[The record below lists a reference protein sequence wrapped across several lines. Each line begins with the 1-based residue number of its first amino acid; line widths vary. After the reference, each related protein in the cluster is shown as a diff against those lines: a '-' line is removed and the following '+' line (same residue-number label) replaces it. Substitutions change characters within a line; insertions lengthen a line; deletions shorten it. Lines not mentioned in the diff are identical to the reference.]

1 MSINRDNNINHTK
14 QTNTNRRSRL
24 GKKFGAAVL
33 AAAMCLSAGGCYL
46 LPDEEEVLDAPTV
59 KASDVSYS
67 TVTAKKKDL
76 EKKIVATGT
85 VTAENQYT
93 LSYEKQSG
101 TVSKFYVKAGD
112 AVKAGD
118 VICDLDT
125 YDLDYQI
132 EEKELYLEKA
142 RLNVD
147 IIYEGGGT
155 QAQIDS
161 AYVDVQ
167 LLERELEKL
176 KEQKEDASLKSPID
190 GIVSSLSD
198 VRTGDSVNPGQTIAT
213 VIDTSALYIAI
224 KPDDLTQYDI
234 GTEVQIRINEDYYDG
249 VVFMTPKKLADYQ
262 QEQKEDHNNVD
273 DTGIDYEADTIYVQF
288 KDTPPAEAVGQLAD
302 TILVLDSVKDA
313 IVISNN
319 LIKKVDGEKVVYV
332 LKNGEKTAVTV
343 ETGLSTGSQTEITSG
358 ISEGDEIIIR

>member
-1 MSINRDNNINHTK
+1 MNIK
-14 QTNTNRRSRL
+14 VDL
-24 GKKFGAAVL
+24 KKLFAAVVS
-33 AAAMCLSAGGCYL
+33 AIMCLSAGGCYL
-46 LPDEEEVLDAPTV
+46 LPDEEEVLDVPTV
-59 KASDVSYS
+59 KASEVTYS
-67 TVTAKKKDL
+67 TATAKKKDL

-112 AVKAGD
+112 KVKKGD

-132 EEKELYLEKA
+132 EEKQLYLEKA
-142 RLNVD
+142 KLKVD

-155 QAQIDS
+155 QAEIDS

-167 LLERELEKL
+167 LLEKELEKL
-176 KEQKEDASLKSPID
+176 QAQKEDSSLKSPID
-190 GIVSSLSD
+190 GVVSSLSD
-198 VRTGDSVNPGQTIAT
+198 VRAGDNVNPGQTIAT

-224 KPDDLTQYDI
+224 QPDDLTQYDI
-234 GTEVQIRINEDYYDG
+234 DTEVQIRIGEDYYDG

-262 QEQKEDHNNVD
+262 AEQKEDHNNVD
-273 DTGIDYEADTIYVQF
+273 DTGIDYQADTIYVRF
-288 KDTPPAEAVGQLAD
+288 KDTAPAETVGQLAD

-319 LIKKVDGEKVVYV
+319 LIKKVDGTKVVYV
-332 LKNGEKTAVTV
+332 LKNGEKTAVEV
-343 ETGLSTGSQTEITSG
+343 ETGLSTGSQTEIKSG
-358 ISEGDEIIIR
+358 LKEGDEIVIR

>member
-1 MSINRDNNINHTK
+1 MNIK
-14 QTNTNRRSRL
+14 VDL
-24 GKKFGAAVL
+24 KKLIAAAVS
-33 AAAMCLSAGGCYL
+33 AIMCLSAGGCYL

-59 KASDVSYS
+59 KASDVTYS

-112 AVKAGD
+112 KVKKGD

-132 EEKELYLEKA
+132 EEKQLYLEKA
-142 RLNVD
+142 KLKVD
-147 IIYEGGGT
+147 IIYEGGGS
-155 QAQIDS
+155 QAEIDS

-167 LLERELEKL
+167 LLEKELEKL
-176 KEQKEDASLKSPID
+176 QAQKEDSSLKSPID
-190 GIVSSLSD
+190 GVVSSLSD
-198 VRTGDSVNPGQTIAT
+198 VRAGDNVNPGQTIAT

-224 KPDDLTQYDI
+224 QPDDLTQYDI
-234 GTEVQIRINEDYYDG
+234 DTEVRIRIGEDYYDG

-262 QEQKEDHNNVD
+262 AEQKQDHNNVD
-273 DTGIDYEADTIYVQF
+273 DTGIDYQADTIYVRF
-288 KDTPPAEAVGQLAD
+288 KDTAPAEAVGQLAD

-319 LIKKVDGEKVVYV
+319 LIKKVDGTKVVYV
-332 LKNGEKTAVTV
+332 LKNGEKTAVEV
-343 ETGLSTGSQTEITSG
+343 ETGLSTGSQTEIKSG
-358 ISEGDEIIIR
+358 LKEGDEIVIR

>member
-1 MSINRDNNINHTK
+1 MNIK
-14 QTNTNRRSRL
+14 VDL
-24 GKKFGAAVL
+24 KKLFAAAVS
-33 AAAMCLSAGGCYL
+33 AIMCLSAGGCYL

-59 KASDVSYS
+59 KASDVTYS

-112 AVKAGD
+112 KVKKGD

-132 EEKELYLEKA
+132 EEKQLYLEKA
-142 RLNVD
+142 KLKVD

-155 QAQIDS
+155 QAEIDS

-167 LLERELEKL
+167 LLEKELEKL
-176 KEQKEDASLKSPID
+176 QAQKEDSSLKSPID
-190 GIVSSLSD
+190 GVVSSLSD
-198 VRTGDSVNPGQTIAT
+198 VRAGDNVNPGQTIAT

-224 KPDDLTQYDI
+224 QPDDLTQYDI
-234 GTEVQIRINEDYYDG
+234 DTEVSIRIGEDYYDG

-262 QEQKEDHNNVD
+262 AEQKEDHNNVD
-273 DTGIDYEADTIYVQF
+273 DTGIDYQADTIYVRF
-288 KDTPPAEAVGQLAD
+288 KDTAPAEAVGQLAD

-319 LIKKVDGEKVVYV
+319 LIKKVDGTKVVYV
-332 LKNGEKTAVTV
+332 LKNGEKTAVEV
-343 ETGLSTGSQTEITSG
+343 ETGLSTGSQTEIRSG
-358 ISEGDEIIIR
+358 LKEGDEIVIR

>member
-1 MSINRDNNINHTK
+1 MNIK
-14 QTNTNRRSRL
+14 VDL
-24 GKKFGAAVL
+24 KKLIAAAVS
-33 AAAMCLSAGGCYL
+33 AIMCLSAGGCYL

-59 KASDVSYS
+59 KASDVTYS
-67 TVTAKKKDL
+67 TVMAKKKDL

-112 AVKAGD
+112 KVKKGD

-132 EEKELYLEKA
+132 EEKQLYLEKA
-142 RLNVD
+142 KLKVD
-147 IIYEGGGT
+147 IIYEGGGS
-155 QAQIDS
+155 QAEIDS

-167 LLERELEKL
+167 LLEKELEKL
-176 KEQKEDASLKSPID
+176 QAQKEDSSLKSPID
-190 GIVSSLSD
+190 GVVSSLSD
-198 VRTGDSVNPGQTIAT
+198 VRAGDNVNPGQTIAT

-224 KPDDLTQYDI
+224 QPDDLTQYDI
-234 GTEVQIRINEDYYDG
+234 DTEVQIRIGEDYYDG

-262 QEQKEDHNNVD
+262 AEQNEDHNNVD
-273 DTGIDYEADTIYVQF
+273 DTGIDYQADTIYVRF
-288 KDTPPAEAVGQLAD
+288 KDTAPAETVGQLAD

-319 LIKKVDGEKVVYV
+319 LIKKVDGTKVVYV
-332 LKNGEKTAVTV
+332 LKNGEKTAVEV
-343 ETGLSTGSQTEITSG
+343 ETGLSTGSQTEIRSG
-358 ISEGDEIIIR
+358 LKEGDEIVIR

>member
-1 MSINRDNNINHTK
+1 MNIK
-14 QTNTNRRSRL
+14 VDL
-24 GKKFGAAVL
+24 KKLIAAAVS
-33 AAAMCLSAGGCYL
+33 AIMCLSAGGCYL

-59 KASDVSYS
+59 KASDVTYS

-112 AVKAGD
+112 KVKKGD

-132 EEKELYLEKA
+132 EEKQLYLEKA
-142 RLNVD
+142 KLNVD
-147 IIYEGGGT
+147 IIYEGGGS
-155 QAQIDS
+155 QAEIDS

-167 LLERELEKL
+167 LLEKELEKL
-176 KEQKEDASLKSPID
+176 QAQKEDSSLKSLID
-190 GIVSSLSD
+190 GVVSSLSD
-198 VRTGDSVNPGQTIAT
+198 VRAGDNVNPGQTIAT

-224 KPDDLTQYDI
+224 QPDDLTQYDI
-234 GTEVQIRINEDYYDG
+234 DTEVRIRIGEDYYDG

-262 QEQKEDHNNVD
+262 AEQKEDHNNVD
-273 DTGIDYEADTIYVQF
+273 DTGIDYQADTIYVRF
-288 KDTPPAEAVGQLAD
+288 KDTAPAEAVGQLAD

-319 LIKKVDGEKVVYV
+319 LIKKVDGTKVVYV
-332 LKNGEKTAVTV
+332 LKNGEKTAVEV
-343 ETGLSTGSQTEITSG
+343 ETGLSTGSQTEIRSG
-358 ISEGDEIIIR
+358 LNEGDEIVIR

>member
-1 MSINRDNNINHTK
+1 MNIK
-14 QTNTNRRSRL
+14 VDL
-24 GKKFGAAVL
+24 KKLIAAAVS
-33 AAAMCLSAGGCYL
+33 AIMCLSAGGCYL

-59 KASDVSYS
+59 KASDVTYS

-112 AVKAGD
+112 KVEKGD

-132 EEKELYLEKA
+132 EEKQLYLEKA
-142 RLNVD
+142 KLNVD
-147 IIYEGGGT
+147 IIYEGGGS
-155 QAQIDS
+155 QAEIDS

-167 LLERELEKL
+167 LLEKELEKL
-176 KEQKEDASLKSPID
+176 QAQKEDSSLKSPID
-190 GIVSSLSD
+190 GVVSSLSD
-198 VRTGDSVNPGQTIAT
+198 VRAGDNVNPGQTIAT

-224 KPDDLTQYDI
+224 QPDDLTQYDI
-234 GTEVQIRINEDYYDG
+234 DTEVQIRIGEDYYDG

-262 QEQKEDHNNVD
+262 AEQKEDHNNVD
-273 DTGIDYEADTIYVQF
+273 DTGIDYQADTIYVRF
-288 KDTPPAEAVGQLAD
+288 KDTAPAEAVGQLAD

-319 LIKKVDGEKVVYV
+319 LIKKVDGTKVVYV
-332 LKNGEKTAVTV
+332 LKNGEKTAVEV
-343 ETGLSTGSQTEITSG
+343 ETGLSTGSQTEIRSG
-358 ISEGDEIIIR
+358 LNEGDEIVIR

>member
-1 MSINRDNNINHTK
+1 MNIK
-14 QTNTNRRSRL
+14 VDL
-24 GKKFGAAVL
+24 KKLFAAAVS
-33 AAAMCLSAGGCYL
+33 AIMCLSAGGCYL

-59 KASDVSYS
+59 KASDVTYS
-67 TVTAKKKDL
+67 TVTAKKKGL

-112 AVKAGD
+112 KVKKGD

-132 EEKELYLEKA
+132 EEKQLYLEKA
-142 RLNVD
+142 KLKVD
-147 IIYEGGGT
+147 IIYEGGGS
-155 QAQIDS
+155 QAEIDS

-167 LLERELEKL
+167 LLEKELEKL
-176 KEQKEDASLKSPID
+176 QAQKEDSSLKSPID
-190 GIVSSLSD
+190 GVVSSLSD
-198 VRTGDSVNPGQTIAT
+198 VRAGDNVNPGQTIAT

-224 KPDDLTQYDI
+224 QPDDLTQYDI
-234 GTEVQIRINEDYYDG
+234 DTEVRIRIGEDYYDG

-262 QEQKEDHNNVD
+262 AEQKEDHNNVD
-273 DTGIDYEADTIYVQF
+273 DTGIDYQADTIYVRF
-288 KDTPPAEAVGQLAD
+288 KDTAPAEAVGQLAD

-319 LIKKVDGEKVVYV
+319 LIKKVDGTKVVYV
-332 LKNGEKTAVTV
+332 LKNGEKTAVEV
-343 ETGLSTGSQTEITSG
+343 ETGLSTGSQTEIRSG
-358 ISEGDEIIIR
+358 LKEGDEIVIR

>member
-1 MSINRDNNINHTK
+1 MNIK
-14 QTNTNRRSRL
+14 VDL
-24 GKKFGAAVL
+24 KKLFAAAVS
-33 AAAMCLSAGGCYL
+33 AIMCLSAGGCYL

-59 KASDVSYS
+59 KASDVTYS

-112 AVKAGD
+112 KVKKGD

-132 EEKELYLEKA
+132 EEKQLYLEKA
-142 RLNVD
+142 KLNVD
-147 IIYEGGGT
+147 IIYEGGGS
-155 QAQIDS
+155 QAEIDS

-167 LLERELEKL
+167 LLEKELEKL
-176 KEQKEDASLKSPID
+176 QAQKEDSSLNSPID
-190 GIVSSLSD
+190 GVVSSLSD
-198 VRTGDSVNPGQTIAT
+198 VRAGDNVNPGQTIAT

-224 KPDDLTQYDI
+224 QPDDLTQYDI
-234 GTEVQIRINEDYYDG
+234 DTEVQIRIGEDYYDG

-262 QEQKEDHNNVD
+262 AEQKEDHNNVD
-273 DTGIDYEADTIYVQF
+273 DTGIDYQADTIYVRF
-288 KDTPPAEAVGQLAD
+288 KDTAPAETVGQLAD

-319 LIKKVDGEKVVYV
+319 LIKKVDGTKVVYV
-332 LKNGEKTAVTV
+332 LKNGEKTAVEV
-343 ETGLSTGSQTEITSG
+343 ETGLSTGSQTEIKSG
-358 ISEGDEIIIR
+358 LKEGDEIVIR

>member
-1 MSINRDNNINHTK
+1 MDIKVN
-14 QTNTNRRSRL
+14 L
-24 GKKFGAAVL
+24 KKLFAAVL
-33 AAAMCLSAGGCYL
+33 SAALCLSAGGCYL
-46 LPDEEEVLDAPTV
+46 LPDEEEVLEAPTV
-59 KASDVSYS
+59 KASGVTYS

-85 VTAENQYT
+85 VTAEKQYT

-112 AVKAGD
+112 KVKKGD

-132 EEKELYLEKA
+132 EEKQLYLEKA
-142 RLNVD
+142 KLNVD
-147 IIYEGGGT
+147 IIYEGGGS
-155 QAQIDS
+155 QAEIDS

-167 LLERELEKL
+167 LLEKELEKL
-176 KEQKEDASLKSPID
+176 QAQKEDSSLKSPID
-190 GIVSSLSD
+190 GVVSSLSD
-198 VRTGDSVNPGQTIAT
+198 VRAGDNVNPGQTIAT

-224 KPDDLTQYDI
+224 QPDDLTQYDI
-234 GTEVQIRINEDYYDG
+234 DTEVRIRIGEDYYDG

-262 QEQKEDHNNVD
+262 AEQKEDHNNVD
-273 DTGIDYEADTIYVQF
+273 DTGIDYQADTIYVRF
-288 KDTPPAEAVGQLAD
+288 KDTAPAEAVGQLAD

-319 LIKKVDGEKVVYV
+319 LIKKVDGTKVVYV
-332 LKNGEKTAVTV
+332 LKNGEKTAVEV
-343 ETGLSTGSQTEITSG
+343 ETGLSTGSQTEIRSG
-358 ISEGDEIIIR
+358 LNEGDEIVIR

>member
-1 MSINRDNNINHTK
+1 MNIK
-14 QTNTNRRSRL
+14 VDL
-24 GKKFGAAVL
+24 KKLFAAVVS
-33 AAAMCLSAGGCYL
+33 AIMCLSAGGCYL
-46 LPDEEEVLDAPTV
+46 LPDEEEVLDATTV
-59 KASDVSYS
+59 KASDVTYS

-112 AVKAGD
+112 KVKKGD

-132 EEKELYLEKA
+132 EEKQLYLEKA
-142 RLNVD
+142 KLNVD
-147 IIYEGGGT
+147 IIYEGGGS
-155 QAQIDS
+155 QAEIDS

-167 LLERELEKL
+167 LLEKELEKL
-176 KEQKEDASLKSPID
+176 QAQKEDSSLKSPID
-190 GIVSSLSD
+190 GVVSSLSD
-198 VRTGDSVNPGQTIAT
+198 VRAGDNVNPGQTIAT

-224 KPDDLTQYDI
+224 QPDDLTQYDI
-234 GTEVQIRINEDYYDG
+234 DTEVQIRIGEDYYDG

-262 QEQKEDHNNVD
+262 AEQKEDHNNVD
-273 DTGIDYEADTIYVQF
+273 DTGIDYQADTIYVRF
-288 KDTPPAEAVGQLAD
+288 KDTAPAEAVGQLAD

-319 LIKKVDGEKVVYV
+319 LIKKVDGTKVVYV
-332 LKNGEKTAVTV
+332 LKNGEKTAVEV
-343 ETGLSTGSQTEITSG
+343 ETGLSTGSQTEIKSG
-358 ISEGDEIIIR
+358 LKEGDEIVIR

>member
-1 MSINRDNNINHTK
+1 MNIK
-14 QTNTNRRSRL
+14 VEL
-24 GKKFGAAVL
+24 KKLIAAAVS
-33 AAAMCLSAGGCYL
+33 AIMCLSAGGCYL

-59 KASDVSYS
+59 KASDVTYS

-112 AVKAGD
+112 KVKKGD

-132 EEKELYLEKA
+132 EEKQLYLEKA
-142 RLNVD
+142 KLNVD
-147 IIYEGGGT
+147 IIYEGGGS
-155 QAQIDS
+155 QAEIDS

-167 LLERELEKL
+167 LLEKELEKL
-176 KEQKEDASLKSPID
+176 QAQKEDSSLKSPID
-190 GIVSSLSD
+190 GVVSSLSD
-198 VRTGDSVNPGQTIAT
+198 VRAGDNVNPGQTIAT

-224 KPDDLTQYDI
+224 QPDDLTQYDMD
-234 GTEVQIRINEDYYDG
+234 TKVQIRIGEDYYDG

-262 QEQKEDHNNVD
+262 AEQKEDHNNVD
-273 DTGIDYEADTIYVQF
+273 DTGIDYQADTIYVRF
-288 KDTPPAEAVGQLAD
+288 KDTAPAEAVGQLAD

-319 LIKKVDGEKVVYV
+319 LIKKVDGTKVVYV
-332 LKNGEKTAVTV
+332 LKNGEKTAVEV
-343 ETGLSTGSQTEITSG
+343 ETGLSTGSQTEIRSG
-358 ISEGDEIIIR
+358 LKEGDEIVIR

>member
-1 MSINRDNNINHTK
+1 MNIK
-14 QTNTNRRSRL
+14 VDL
-24 GKKFGAAVL
+24 KKLIAAAVS
-33 AAAMCLSAGGCYL
+33 AIMCLSAGGCYL

-59 KASDVSYS
+59 KASDVTYS

-112 AVKAGD
+112 KVKKGD

-132 EEKELYLEKA
+132 EEKQLYLEKA
-142 RLNVD
+142 KLKVD
-147 IIYEGGGT
+147 IIYEGGGS
-155 QAQIDS
+155 QAEIDS

-167 LLERELEKL
+167 LLEKELEKL
-176 KEQKEDASLKSPID
+176 QAQKEDSSLKSPID
-190 GIVSSLSD
+190 GVVSSLSD
-198 VRTGDSVNPGQTIAT
+198 VRAGDNVNPGQTIAT

-224 KPDDLTQYDI
+224 QPDDLTQYDI
-234 GTEVQIRINEDYYDG
+234 DTEVRIRIGEDYYDG

-262 QEQKEDHNNVD
+262 AEQKEDHNNVD
-273 DTGIDYEADTIYVQF
+273 DTGIDYQADTIYVRF
-288 KDTPPAEAVGQLAD
+288 KDTAPAEAVGQLAD

-319 LIKKVDGEKVVYV
+319 LIKKVDGTKVVYV
-332 LKNGEKTAVTV
+332 LKSGEKTAVEV
-343 ETGLSTGSQTEITSG
+343 ETGLSTGSQTEIRSG
-358 ISEGDEIIIR
+358 LNEGDEIVIR

>member
-1 MSINRDNNINHTK
+1 MNIK
-14 QTNTNRRSRL
+14 VDL
-24 GKKFGAAVL
+24 KKLVAAAVS
-33 AAAMCLSAGGCYL
+33 AIMCLSAGGCYL

-59 KASDVSYS
+59 KASDVTYS

-112 AVKAGD
+112 KVKKGD

-132 EEKELYLEKA
+132 EEKQLYLEKA
-142 RLNVD
+142 KLKVD
-147 IIYEGGGT
+147 IIYEGGGS
-155 QAQIDS
+155 QAEIDS

-167 LLERELEKL
+167 LLEKELEKL
-176 KEQKEDASLKSPID
+176 QAQKEDSSLKSPID
-190 GIVSSLSD
+190 GVVSSLSD
-198 VRTGDSVNPGQTIAT
+198 VRAGDNVNPGQTIAT

-224 KPDDLTQYDI
+224 QPDDLTQYDI
-234 GTEVQIRINEDYYDG
+234 DTEVRIRIGEDYYDG

-262 QEQKEDHNNVD
+262 AEQKEDHNNVD
-273 DTGIDYEADTIYVQF
+273 DTGIDYQADTIYVRF
-288 KDTPPAEAVGQLAD
+288 KDTAPAEAVGQLAD

-319 LIKKVDGEKVVYV
+319 LIKKVDGTKVVYV
-332 LKNGEKTAVTV
+332 LKNGEKTAVEV
-343 ETGLSTGSQTEITSG
+343 ETGLSTGSQTEIRSG
-358 ISEGDEIIIR
+358 LKEGDEIVIR

>member
-1 MSINRDNNINHTK
+1 MDIKVN
-14 QTNTNRRSRL
+14 L
-24 GKKFGAAVL
+24 KKLFTAVFSAAL
-33 AAAMCLSAGGCYL
+33 CLSAGGCYL

-59 KASDVSYS
+59 KASDVTYS

-112 AVKAGD
+112 KVKKGD

-132 EEKELYLEKA
+132 EEKQLYLEKA
-142 RLNVD
+142 KLNVD
-147 IIYEGGGT
+147 IIYEGGGS
-155 QAQIDS
+155 QAEIDS

-167 LLERELEKL
+167 LLEKELEKL
-176 KEQKEDASLKSPID
+176 QAQKEDSSLKSPID
-190 GIVSSLSD
+190 GVVSSLSD
-198 VRTGDSVNPGQTIAT
+198 VRAGDNVNPGQTIAT
-213 VIDTSALYIAI
+213 VIDTSALYIPI
-224 KPDDLTQYDI
+224 QPDDLTQYDI
-234 GTEVQIRINEDYYDG
+234 DTEVQIRIGEDYYDG

-262 QEQKEDHNNVD
+262 AEQKEDHNNVD
-273 DTGIDYEADTIYVQF
+273 DTGIDYQADTIYVRF
-288 KDTPPAEAVGQLAD
+288 KDTAPAEAVGQLAD

-319 LIKKVDGEKVVYV
+319 LIKKVDGTKVVYV
-332 LKNGEKTAVTV
+332 LKNGEKTAVEV
-343 ETGLSTGSQTEITSG
+343 ETGLSTGSQTEIKSG
-358 ISEGDEIIIR
+358 LNEGDEIVIR

>member
-1 MSINRDNNINHTK
+1 MNIK
-14 QTNTNRRSRL
+14 VDL
-24 GKKFGAAVL
+24 KKLIAAAVS
-33 AAAMCLSAGGCYL
+33 AIMCLSAGGCYL

-59 KASDVSYS
+59 KASDVTYS

-112 AVKAGD
+112 KVEKGD

-132 EEKELYLEKA
+132 EEKQLYLEKA
-142 RLNVD
+142 KLNVD
-147 IIYEGGGT
+147 IIYEGGGS
-155 QAQIDS
+155 QAEIDS

-167 LLERELEKL
+167 LLEKELEKL
-176 KEQKEDASLKSPID
+176 QAQKEDSSLKSPID
-190 GIVSSLSD
+190 GVVSSLSD
-198 VRTGDSVNPGQTIAT
+198 VRAGDNVNPGQTIAT

-224 KPDDLTQYDI
+224 QPDDLTQYDI
-234 GTEVQIRINEDYYDG
+234 DTEVRIRIGEDYYDG

-262 QEQKEDHNNVD
+262 AEQKEDHNNVD
-273 DTGIDYEADTIYVQF
+273 DTGIDYQADTIYVRF
-288 KDTPPAEAVGQLAD
+288 KDTAPAEAVGQLAD

-319 LIKKVDGEKVVYV
+319 LIKKVDGTKVVYV
-332 LKNGEKTAVTV
+332 LKNGEKTAVEV
-343 ETGLSTGSQTEITSG
+343 ETGLSTGSQTEIRSG
-358 ISEGDEIIIR
+358 LKEGDEIVIR

>member
-1 MSINRDNNINHTK
+1 MNIK
-14 QTNTNRRSRL
+14 VDL
-24 GKKFGAAVL
+24 KKLIAAAVS
-33 AAAMCLSAGGCYL
+33 AIMCLSAGGCYL

-59 KASDVSYS
+59 KASDVTYS

-112 AVKAGD
+112 KVKKGD

-132 EEKELYLEKA
+132 EEKQLYLEKA
-142 RLNVD
+142 KLKVD
-147 IIYEGGGT
+147 IIYEGGGS
-155 QAQIDS
+155 QAEIDS

-167 LLERELEKL
+167 LLEKELEKL
-176 KEQKEDASLKSPID
+176 QAQKEDSSLKSPID
-190 GIVSSLSD
+190 GVVSSLSD
-198 VRTGDSVNPGQTIAT
+198 VRAGDNVNSGQTIAT

-224 KPDDLTQYDI
+224 QPDDLTQYDI
-234 GTEVQIRINEDYYDG
+234 DTEVRIRIGEDYYDG

-262 QEQKEDHNNVD
+262 AEQNEDHNNVD
-273 DTGIDYEADTIYVQF
+273 DTGIDYQADTIYVRF
-288 KDTPPAEAVGQLAD
+288 KDTAPAEAVGQLAD

-319 LIKKVDGEKVVYV
+319 LIKKVDGTKVVYV
-332 LKNGEKTAVTV
+332 LKNGEKTAVEV
-343 ETGLSTGSQTEITSG
+343 ETGLSTGSQTEIRSG
-358 ISEGDEIIIR
+358 LNEGDEIVIR

>member
-1 MSINRDNNINHTK
+1 MDIKVN
-14 QTNTNRRSRL
+14 L
-24 GKKFGAAVL
+24 KKLFAAVL
-33 AAAMCLSAGGCYL
+33 SAALCLSAGGCYL
-46 LPDEEEVLDAPTV
+46 LPDEEEVLEAPTV
-59 KASDVSYS
+59 KASGVTYS

-85 VTAENQYT
+85 VTAEKQYT

-112 AVKAGD
+112 KVKKGD

-132 EEKELYLEKA
+132 EEKQLYLDKA
-142 RLNVD
+142 KLNVD
-147 IIYEGGGT
+147 IIYEGGGS

-167 LLERELEKL
+167 LLEKELEKL
-176 KEQKEDASLKSPID
+176 QAQKEDSSLKSPID
-190 GIVSSLSD
+190 GVVSSLSD
-198 VRTGDSVNPGQTIAT
+198 VRAGDNVNPGQTIAT

-224 KPDDLTQYDI
+224 QPDDLTQYDI
-234 GTEVQIRINEDYYDG
+234 DTEVQIRIGEDYYDG

-262 QEQKEDHNNVD
+262 AEQKEDHNNVD
-273 DTGIDYEADTIYVQF
+273 DTGIDYQADTIYVRF
-288 KDTPPAEAVGQLAD
+288 KDTAPAEAVGQLAD

-319 LIKKVDGEKVVYV
+319 LIKKVDGTKVVYV
-332 LKNGEKTAVTV
+332 LKNGEKTAVEV
-343 ETGLSTGSQTEITSG
+343 ETGLSTGSQTEIRSG
-358 ISEGDEIIIR
+358 LNEGDEIVIR

>member
-1 MSINRDNNINHTK
+1 MNIK
-14 QTNTNRRSRL
+14 VDL
-24 GKKFGAAVL
+24 KKLIAAAVS
-33 AAAMCLSAGGCYL
+33 AIMCLSAGGCYL

-59 KASDVSYS
+59 KASDVTYS

-112 AVKAGD
+112 KVKKGD

-132 EEKELYLEKA
+132 EEKQLYLEKA
-142 RLNVD
+142 KLNVD
-147 IIYEGGGT
+147 IIYEGGGS
-155 QAQIDS
+155 QAEIDS

-167 LLERELEKL
+167 LLEKELEKL
-176 KEQKEDASLKSPID
+176 QAQKEDSSLKSPID
-190 GIVSSLSD
+190 GVVSSLSD
-198 VRTGDSVNPGQTIAT
+198 VRAGDNVNPGQTIAT

-224 KPDDLTQYDI
+224 QPDDLTQYDI
-234 GTEVQIRINEDYYDG
+234 DTEVRIRIGEDYYDG

-262 QEQKEDHNNVD
+262 AEQKEDHNNVD
-273 DTGIDYEADTIYVQF
+273 DTGIDYQADTIYVRF
-288 KDTPPAEAVGQLAD
+288 KDTAPAETVGQLAD

-319 LIKKVDGEKVVYV
+319 LIKKVDGTKVVYV
-332 LKNGEKTAVTV
+332 LKNGEKTAVEV
-343 ETGLSTGSQTEITSG
+343 ETGLSTGSQTEIKSG
-358 ISEGDEIIIR
+358 LKEGDEIVIR

>member
-1 MSINRDNNINHTK
+1 MDIKVN
-14 QTNTNRRSRL
+14 L
-24 GKKFGAAVL
+24 KKLFAAVL
-33 AAAMCLSAGGCYL
+33 SAALCLSAGGCYL
-46 LPDEEEVLDAPTV
+46 LPDEEEVLEAPTV
-59 KASDVSYS
+59 KASGVTYS

-85 VTAENQYT
+85 VTAEKQYT

-112 AVKAGD
+112 KVKKGD

-132 EEKELYLEKA
+132 EEKQLYLEKA
-142 RLNVD
+142 KLKVD

-155 QAQIDS
+155 QAEIDS

-167 LLERELEKL
+167 LLEKELEKL
-176 KEQKEDASLKSPID
+176 QAQKEDSSLKSPID
-190 GIVSSLSD
+190 GVVSSLSD
-198 VRTGDSVNPGQTIAT
+198 VRAGDSVNPGQTIAT

-224 KPDDLTQYDI
+224 QPDDLTQYDI
-234 GTEVQIRINEDYYDG
+234 DTEVQIRIGEDYYDG

-262 QEQKEDHNNVD
+262 AEQKEDHNNVD
-273 DTGIDYEADTIYVQF
+273 DTGIDYQADTIYVRF
-288 KDTPPAEAVGQLAD
+288 KDTAPAETVGQLAD

-319 LIKKVDGEKVVYV
+319 LIKKVDGTKVVYV
-332 LKNGEKTAVTV
+332 LKNGEKTAVEV
-343 ETGLSTGSQTEITSG
+343 ETGLSTGSQTEIKSG
-358 ISEGDEIIIR
+358 LKEGDEIVIR

>member
-1 MSINRDNNINHTK
+1 MNIK
-14 QTNTNRRSRL
+14 VDV
-24 GKKFGAAVL
+24 KKLIAAAVS
-33 AAAMCLSAGGCYL
+33 AIMCLSAGGCYL

-59 KASDVSYS
+59 KASDVTYS

-112 AVKAGD
+112 KVKKGD

-132 EEKELYLEKA
+132 EEKQLYLEKA
-142 RLNVD
+142 KLNVD
-147 IIYEGGGT
+147 IIYEGGGS
-155 QAQIDS
+155 QAEIDS

-167 LLERELEKL
+167 LLEKELEKL
-176 KEQKEDASLKSPID
+176 QAQKEDSSLKSPID
-190 GIVSSLSD
+190 GVVSSLSD
-198 VRTGDSVNPGQTIAT
+198 VRAGDNVNPGQTIAT

-224 KPDDLTQYDI
+224 QPDDLTQYDMD
-234 GTEVQIRINEDYYDG
+234 TEVRIRIGEDYYDG

-262 QEQKEDHNNVD
+262 AEQKEDHNNVD
-273 DTGIDYEADTIYVQF
+273 DTGIDYQADTIYVRF
-288 KDTPPAEAVGQLAD
+288 KDTAPAEAVGQLAD

-319 LIKKVDGEKVVYV
+319 LIKKVDGTKVVYV
-332 LKNGEKTAVTV
+332 LKNGEKTAVEV
-343 ETGLSTGSQTEITSG
+343 ETGLSTGSQTEIRSG
-358 ISEGDEIIIR
+358 LKEGDEIVIR

>member
-1 MSINRDNNINHTK
+1 MDIKVN
-14 QTNTNRRSRL
+14 L
-24 GKKFGAAVL
+24 KKLFAAVL
-33 AAAMCLSAGGCYL
+33 SAALCLSAGGCYL
-46 LPDEEEVLDAPTV
+46 LPDEEEVLEAPTV
-59 KASDVSYS
+59 KASGVTYS

-112 AVKAGD
+112 KVKKGD

-132 EEKELYLEKA
+132 EEKQLYLEKA
-142 RLNVD
+142 KLKVD

-155 QAQIDS
+155 QAEIDS

-167 LLERELEKL
+167 LLEKELEKL
-176 KEQKEDASLKSPID
+176 QAQKEDSSLKSPID
-190 GIVSSLSD
+190 GVVSSLSD
-198 VRTGDSVNPGQTIAT
+198 VRAGDNVNPGQTIAT

-224 KPDDLTQYDI
+224 QPDDLTQYDI
-234 GTEVQIRINEDYYDG
+234 DTEVRIRIGEDYYNG

-262 QEQKEDHNNVD
+262 AEQKEDHNNVD
-273 DTGIDYEADTIYVQF
+273 DTGIDYQADTIYVRF
-288 KDTPPAEAVGQLAD
+288 KDTAPAEAVGQLAD

-319 LIKKVDGEKVVYV
+319 LIKKVDGTKVVYV
-332 LKNGEKTAVTV
+332 LKNGEKTAVEV
-343 ETGLSTGSQTEITSG
+343 ETGLSTGSQTEIKSG
-358 ISEGDEIIIR
+358 LKEGDEIVIR

>member
-1 MSINRDNNINHTK
+1 MNIK
-14 QTNTNRRSRL
+14 VDL
-24 GKKFGAAVL
+24 KKLIAAAVS
-33 AAAMCLSAGGCYL
+33 AIMYLSAGGCYL

-59 KASDVSYS
+59 KASDVTYS

-112 AVKAGD
+112 KVKKGD

-132 EEKELYLEKA
+132 EEKQLYLEKA
-142 RLNVD
+142 KLKVD
-147 IIYEGGGT
+147 IIYEGGGS
-155 QAQIDS
+155 QAEIDS

-167 LLERELEKL
+167 LLEKELEKL
-176 KEQKEDASLKSPID
+176 QAQKEDSSLKSPID
-190 GIVSSLSD
+190 GVVSSLSD
-198 VRTGDSVNPGQTIAT
+198 VRAGDNVNPGQTIAT

-224 KPDDLTQYDI
+224 QPDDLTQYDI
-234 GTEVQIRINEDYYDG
+234 DTEVRIRIGEGYYDG

-262 QEQKEDHNNVD
+262 AEQKEDHNNVD
-273 DTGIDYEADTIYVQF
+273 DTGIDYQADTIYVRF
-288 KDTPPAEAVGQLAD
+288 KDTAPAEAVGQLAD

-319 LIKKVDGEKVVYV
+319 LIKKVDGTKVVYV
-332 LKNGEKTAVTV
+332 LKNGEKTAVEV
-343 ETGLSTGSQTEITSG
+343 ETGLSTGSQTEIRSG
-358 ISEGDEIIIR
+358 LNEGDEIVIR

>member
-1 MSINRDNNINHTK
+1 MNIK
-14 QTNTNRRSRL
+14 VDL
-24 GKKFGAAVL
+24 KKLIAAAVS
-33 AAAMCLSAGGCYL
+33 AIMCLSAGGCYL

-59 KASDVSYS
+59 KASDVTYS

-112 AVKAGD
+112 KVKKGD

-132 EEKELYLEKA
+132 EEKQLYLEKA
-142 RLNVD
+142 KLKVD
-147 IIYEGGGT
+147 IIYEGGGS
-155 QAQIDS
+155 QAEIDS

-167 LLERELEKL
+167 LLEKELEKL
-176 KEQKEDASLKSPID
+176 QAQKEDSSLKSPID
-190 GIVSSLSD
+190 GVVSSLSD
-198 VRTGDSVNPGQTIAT
+198 VRAGDNVNPGQTIAT

-224 KPDDLTQYDI
+224 QPDDLTQYDI
-234 GTEVQIRINEDYYDG
+234 DTEVRIRIGEDYYDG

-262 QEQKEDHNNVD
+262 AEQNEDHNNVD
-273 DTGIDYEADTIYVQF
+273 DTGIDYQADTIYVRF
-288 KDTPPAEAVGQLAD
+288 KDTAPAEAVGQLAD

-319 LIKKVDGEKVVYV
+319 LIKKVDGTKVVYV
-332 LKNGEKTAVTV
+332 LKNGEKTAVEV
-343 ETGLSTGSQTEITSG
+343 ETGLSTGSQTEIRSG
-358 ISEGDEIIIR
+358 LKEGDEIVIR

>member
-1 MSINRDNNINHTK
+1 MNIK
-14 QTNTNRRSRL
+14 VDL
-24 GKKFGAAVL
+24 KKLFAAAVS
-33 AAAMCLSAGGCYL
+33 AIMCLSAGGCYL

-59 KASDVSYS
+59 KASDVTYS

-112 AVKAGD
+112 KVKKGD

-132 EEKELYLEKA
+132 EEKQLYLEKA
-142 RLNVD
+142 KLKVD
-147 IIYEGGGT
+147 IIYEGGGS
-155 QAQIDS
+155 QAEIDS

-167 LLERELEKL
+167 LLEKELEKL
-176 KEQKEDASLKSPID
+176 QAQKEDSSLKSPID
-190 GIVSSLSD
+190 GVVSSLSD
-198 VRTGDSVNPGQTIAT
+198 VRAGDNVNPGQTIAT

-224 KPDDLTQYDI
+224 QPDDLTQYDI
-234 GTEVQIRINEDYYDG
+234 DTEVQIRIGEDYYGG

-262 QEQKEDHNNVD
+262 AEQKEDHNNVD
-273 DTGIDYEADTIYVQF
+273 DTGIDYQADTIYVRF
-288 KDTPPAEAVGQLAD
+288 KDTAPAEAVGQLAD

-319 LIKKVDGEKVVYV
+319 LIKKVDGTKVVYV
-332 LKNGEKTAVTV
+332 LKNGEKTAVEV
-343 ETGLSTGSQTEITSG
+343 ETGLSTGSQTEIKSG
-358 ISEGDEIIIR
+358 LKEGDEIVIR

>member
-1 MSINRDNNINHTK
+1 MNIK
-14 QTNTNRRSRL
+14 VDL
-24 GKKFGAAVL
+24 KKLFAAVVS
-33 AAAMCLSAGGCYL
+33 AIMCLSAGGCYL

-59 KASDVSYS
+59 KASDVTYS

-101 TVSKFYVKAGD
+101 TVSKFYVKTGD
-112 AVKAGD
+112 KVKKGD

-132 EEKELYLEKA
+132 EEKQLYLEKA
-142 RLNVD
+142 KLNVD
-147 IIYEGGGT
+147 IIYEGGGS
-155 QAQIDS
+155 QAEIDS

-167 LLERELEKL
+167 LLEKELEKL
-176 KEQKEDASLKSPID
+176 QAQKEDSSLKSPID
-190 GIVSSLSD
+190 GVVSSLSD
-198 VRTGDSVNPGQTIAT
+198 VRAGDNVNPGQTIAT

-224 KPDDLTQYDI
+224 QPDDLTQYDI
-234 GTEVQIRINEDYYDG
+234 DTEVQIRIGEDYYDG

-262 QEQKEDHNNVD
+262 AEQKEDHNNVD
-273 DTGIDYEADTIYVQF
+273 DTGIDYQADTIYVRF
-288 KDTPPAEAVGQLAD
+288 KDTAPAETVGQLAD

-319 LIKKVDGEKVVYV
+319 LIKKVDGTKVVYV
-332 LKNGEKTAVTV
+332 LKNGEKTAVEV
-343 ETGLSTGSQTEITSG
+343 ETGLSTGSQTEIKSG
-358 ISEGDEIIIR
+358 LKEGDEIVIR

>member
-1 MSINRDNNINHTK
+1 MNIK
-14 QTNTNRRSRL
+14 VDL
-24 GKKFGAAVL
+24 KKLFAAAVS
-33 AAAMCLSAGGCYL
+33 AIMCLSAGGCYL

-59 KASDVSYS
+59 KASDVTYS

-93 LSYEKQSG
+93 LSYEKQRG
-101 TVSKFYVKAGD
+101 TASKFYVTAGD
-112 AVKAGD
+112 KVKKGD

-132 EEKELYLEKA
+132 EEKQLYLEKA
-142 RLNVD
+142 KLKVD
-147 IIYEGGGT
+147 IIYEGGGS
-155 QAQIDS
+155 QAEIDS

-167 LLERELEKL
+167 LLEKELEKL
-176 KEQKEDASLKSPID
+176 QAQKEDSSLKSPID
-190 GIVSSLSD
+190 GVVSSLSD
-198 VRTGDSVNPGQTIAT
+198 VRAGDNVNPGQTIAT

-224 KPDDLTQYDI
+224 QPDDLTQYDI
-234 GTEVQIRINEDYYDG
+234 DTEVQIRIGEDYYDG

-262 QEQKEDHNNVD
+262 AEQNEDHNNVD
-273 DTGIDYEADTIYVQF
+273 DTGIDYQADTIYVRF
-288 KDTPPAEAVGQLAD
+288 KDTAPAEAVGQLAD

-319 LIKKVDGEKVVYV
+319 LIKKVDGTKVVYV
-332 LKNGEKTAVTV
+332 LKNGEKTAIEV
-343 ETGLSTGSQTEITSG
+343 ETGLSTGSQTEIKSG
-358 ISEGDEIIIR
+358 LKEGDEIVIR

>member
-1 MSINRDNNINHTK
+1 MNIK
-14 QTNTNRRSRL
+14 VDL
-24 GKKFGAAVL
+24 KKLIAAAVS
-33 AAAMCLSAGGCYL
+33 AIMCLSAGGCYL

-59 KASDVSYS
+59 KASDVTYS

-112 AVKAGD
+112 KVKKGD

-132 EEKELYLEKA
+132 EEKQLYLEKA
-142 RLNVD
+142 KLNVD
-147 IIYEGGGT
+147 IIYEGGGS
-155 QAQIDS
+155 QAEIDS

-167 LLERELEKL
+167 LLEKELEKL
-176 KEQKEDASLKSPID
+176 QAQKEDSSLKSPID
-190 GIVSSLSD
+190 GVVSSLSD
-198 VRTGDSVNPGQTIAT
+198 VRAGDNVNPGQTIAT

-224 KPDDLTQYDI
+224 QPDDLTQYDI
-234 GTEVQIRINEDYYDG
+234 DTEVRIRIGEDYYDG

-262 QEQKEDHNNVD
+262 AEQNEDHNNVD
-273 DTGIDYEADTIYVQF
+273 DTGIDYQADTIYVRF
-288 KDTPPAEAVGQLAD
+288 KDTAPAEAVGQLAD

-319 LIKKVDGEKVVYV
+319 LIKKVDGTKVVYV
-332 LKNGEKTAVTV
+332 LKNGEKTAVEV
-343 ETGLSTGSQTEITSG
+343 ETGLSTGSQTEIRSG
-358 ISEGDEIIIR
+358 LKEGDEIVIR

>member
-1 MSINRDNNINHTK
+1 MDIKVN
-14 QTNTNRRSRL
+14 L
-24 GKKFGAAVL
+24 KKLFAAVL
-33 AAAMCLSAGGCYL
+33 SAALCLSAGGCYL
-46 LPDEEEVLDAPTV
+46 LPDEEEVLEAPTV
-59 KASDVSYS
+59 KASGVTYS

-85 VTAENQYT
+85 VTAEKQYT

-112 AVKAGD
+112 KVKKGD

-132 EEKELYLEKA
+132 EEKQLYLEKA
-142 RLNVD
+142 KLNVD
-147 IIYEGGGT
+147 IIYEGGGS

-167 LLERELEKL
+167 LLEKELEKL
-176 KEQKEDASLKSPID
+176 QAQKEDSSLKSPID
-190 GIVSSLSD
+190 GVVSSLSD
-198 VRTGDSVNPGQTIAT
+198 VRAGDSVNPGQTIAT

-224 KPDDLTQYDI
+224 QPDDLTQYDI
-234 GTEVQIRINEDYYDG
+234 DTEVQIRIGEDYYDG

-262 QEQKEDHNNVD
+262 AEQKEDHNNVD
-273 DTGIDYEADTIYVQF
+273 DTGIDYQADTIYVRF
-288 KDTPPAEAVGQLAD
+288 KDTAPAEAVGQLAD

-319 LIKKVDGEKVVYV
+319 LIKKVDGTKVVYV
-332 LKNGEKTAVTV
+332 LKNGEKTAVEV
-343 ETGLSTGSQTEITSG
+343 ETGLSTGSQTEIKSG
-358 ISEGDEIIIR
+358 LKEGDEIVIR

>member
-1 MSINRDNNINHTK
+1 MNIK
-14 QTNTNRRSRL
+14 VDL
-24 GKKFGAAVL
+24 KKLFAAAVS
-33 AAAMCLSAGGCYL
+33 AIMCLSAGGCYL

-59 KASDVSYS
+59 KASDVTYS
-67 TVTAKKKDL
+67 TVTAKKKGL

-112 AVKAGD
+112 KVKKGD

-132 EEKELYLEKA
+132 EEKQLYLEKA
-142 RLNVD
+142 KLKVD
-147 IIYEGGGT
+147 IIYEGGGS
-155 QAQIDS
+155 QAEIDF

-167 LLERELEKL
+167 LLEKELEKL
-176 KEQKEDASLKSPID
+176 QAQKEDSSLKSPID
-190 GIVSSLSD
+190 GVVSSLSD
-198 VRTGDSVNPGQTIAT
+198 VRAGDNVNPGQTIAT

-224 KPDDLTQYDI
+224 QPDDLTQYDI
-234 GTEVQIRINEDYYDG
+234 DTEVQIRIGEDYYDG

-262 QEQKEDHNNVD
+262 AEQKEDHNNVD
-273 DTGIDYEADTIYVQF
+273 DTGIDYQADTIYVRF
-288 KDTPPAEAVGQLAD
+288 KDTAPAEAVGQLAD

-319 LIKKVDGEKVVYV
+319 LIKKVDGTKVVYV
-332 LKNGEKTAVTV
+332 LKNGEKTAVEV
-343 ETGLSTGSQTEITSG
+343 ETGLSTGSQTEIKSG
-358 ISEGDEIIIR
+358 LKEGDEIVIR

>member
-1 MSINRDNNINHTK
+1 MNIK
-14 QTNTNRRSRL
+14 VDL
-24 GKKFGAAVL
+24 KKLIAAAVS
-33 AAAMCLSAGGCYL
+33 AIMCLSAGGCYL

-59 KASDVSYS
+59 KASDVTYS

-112 AVKAGD
+112 KVKKGD

-132 EEKELYLEKA
+132 EEKQLYLEKA
-142 RLNVD
+142 KLKVD
-147 IIYEGGGT
+147 IIYEGGGS
-155 QAQIDS
+155 QAEIDS

-167 LLERELEKL
+167 LLEKELEKL
-176 KEQKEDASLKSPID
+176 QAQKEDSSLKSPID
-190 GIVSSLSD
+190 GVVSSLSD
-198 VRTGDSVNPGQTIAT
+198 VRAGDNVNPGQTIAT

-224 KPDDLTQYDI
+224 QPDDLTQYDI
-234 GTEVQIRINEDYYDG
+234 DTEVRIRIGEDYYDG

-262 QEQKEDHNNVD
+262 AEQKEDHNNVD
-273 DTGIDYEADTIYVQF
+273 DTGIDYQADTIYVRF
-288 KDTPPAEAVGQLAD
+288 KDTAPAEAVGQLAD

-319 LIKKVDGEKVVYV
+319 LIKKVDGTKVVYV
-332 LKNGEKTAVTV
+332 LKNGEKTAVEV
-343 ETGLSTGSQTEITSG
+343 ETGLSTGSQTEIRSG
-358 ISEGDEIIIR
+358 LKEGDEIVIR